1 MGVDHSTLTTKRER
15 GYMAEPIPIAK
26 HWRLRLAAIFKRN
39 KGKHHFPA
47 EPVEDVSLEE
57 LLKEIDNAIQQ
68 DHE

>member
-1 MGVDHSTLTTKRER
+1 
-15 GYMAEPIPIAK
+15 MAEPIPIAK